1 MISKQQAKYFAY
13 KLTILNRIGKLG
25 NITQGLLNA
34 QVDLNPH
41 QIESATFALNS
52 PLSKGTILADEV
64 GLGKTIEAGI
74 VLCQYWAERKRH
86 LLIVCPASLRE
97 QWKIELEE
105 KFSLPSIILESQNY
119 FENLLQL
126 KDKVIIMS
134 YNFASKIHTDL
145 VKVSWDLAVLDEAH
159 KLRNVYRE
167 SNIIGNAI
175 EYALRDRKK
184 LLLTATP
191 LQNSLMELYGLSL
204 LIDRT
209 IFGSIKSFKSQY
221 SVTQT
226 NYESLRNRLSN
237 FCKRTL
243 RANVLEYIRYT
254 KRKPFTFPFIPSE
267 QEQELYEK
275 ISDFLREDSVYAIP
289 SKQKHLISLILYKLL
304 ASSSSAIEGTFTSIL
319 ERMEKIRKENVI
331 PQQDILKDEL
341 IQEIENEYEEEQE
354 SEEENQQNKEE
365 LKEINTIILDMEI
378 EKVKEYIELARK
390 IKVDNKTI
398 ELLKAL
404 TTGFKELE
412 KLGANKK
419 ALIFTESRR
428 TQKYLFEYLQ
438 SHGYAGQV
446 IEFNGSNKTHR
457 NELIEQFKN
466 KFTIMIATE
475 AGAEGL
481 NMQFCSLVINY
492 DLPWNPQRVE
502 QRIGR
507 CHRYGQQYDV
517 VVINFINTKNKA
529 DCRVFELLS
538 EKFKLFEGVFG
549 ASDEILG
556 SIEDGIDFEKKI
568 LKIYQTCRTTEEIDK
583 AFNDL
588 RLELDSQITQEL
600 KRTKKQ
606 ILDNFD
612 ADVHE
617 KLRVNLEETKAYL
630 NVYQKMFWTLAK
642 QILEQDG
649 TFDDTDYSFTLT
661 NPNLGMCQKYYF
673 ITQNDKKTELDNSAI
688 LRLSSNLGE
697 YIINTA
703 KNYKLSNIDEI
714 VFDLSNSKTKH
725 TYLQNMKQEHRYG
738 WCSCYLMTLNSFEK
752 EEYLVLSG
760 MDNYQKE
767 IDQETLEEILKLE
780 VSSVNL
786 DNIVTPLE
794 KELLEK
800 IQESN
805 IQKAKQNSE
814 NINRKFFNEEAEKI
828 NRYMEDK
835 LYIIEK
841 ELKDVRDKIKTLQK
855 QETVEEDISRKLT
868 LQEEL
873 AKLSKQ
879 KRTLQQKIFDEE
891 DKIEEERKSLIDDL
905 KKRLNSQITTQ
916 NLFTFKWKF
925 N

>member
-1 MISKQQAKYFAY
+1 MISKQQAKYYAY
-13 KLTILNRIGKLG
+13 KLTILNREGNLS

-41 QIESATFALNS
+41 QIEAATFALNS
-52 PLSKGTILADEV
+52 PLSKGAILADEV

-74 VLCQYWAERKRH
+74 VLCQYWVERKRH

-105 KFSLPSIILESQNY
+105 KFSLPSIILDSKNY
-119 FENLLQL
+119 FTNLLNL
-126 KDKVIIMS
+126 KDKIIIIS
-134 YNFASKIHTDL
+134 YNFASKIHLDL
-145 VKVSWDLAVLDEAH
+145 VRTSWDLAVIDEAH

-167 SNIIGNAI
+167 SNVIANDI

-204 LIDRT
+204 LIDRNM
-209 IFGSIKSFKSQY
+209 FGSTKSFKSQY
-221 SVTQT
+221 SLTQT
-226 NYESLRNRLSN
+226 NYESLKERLEK

-254 KRKPFTFPFIPSE
+254 KRKPFTFPFVPSE
-267 QEQELYEK
+267 QEQELYDK
-275 ISDFLREDSVYAIP
+275 ISDFLKEESVYAIP
-289 SKQKHLISLILYKLL
+289 AKQKHLVSLILYKLL
-304 ASSSSAIEGTFTSIL
+304 TSSSSAIEGTLTSIL
-319 ERMEKIRKENVI
+319 KRLEKIKSTLEI
-331 PQQDILKDEL
+331 PQQDKLEDEL
-341 IQEIENEYEEEQE
+341 IQDIENEYEQE
-354 SEEENQQNKEE
+354 YQEENQQNKEE
-365 LKEINTIILDMEI
+365 VKKLDIEILDKEIE
-378 EKVKEYIELARK
+378 EVEEYIELAKK
-390 IKVDNKTI
+390 IKADNKTL

-419 ALIFTESRR
+419 VLIFTESRR
-428 TQKYLFEYLQ
+428 TQRYLFEYL
-438 SHGYAGQV
+438 SNNGYAEQI
-446 IEFNGSNKTHR
+446 IEFNGSNKIHR

-481 NMQFCSLVINY
+481 NMQFCSLVVNY

-517 VVINFINTKNKA
+517 VVINFINKNNRA
-529 DCRVFELLS
+529 DNRVFELLS

-556 SIEDGIDFEKKI
+556 SIEDGIDFEKRI
-568 LKIYQTCRTTEEIDK
+568 LKIYQTCRTTEEIDT
-583 AFNDL
+583 AFNNL
-588 RLELDSQITQEL
+588 RTELEEQITQEI
-600 KRTKKQ
+600 KRTKKK
-606 ILDNFD
+606 ILDTFD

-617 KLRVNLEETKAYL
+617 RLKVNLEETKTYL
-630 NVYQKMFWTLAK
+630 NKYQKMFWTVAK
-642 QILEQDG
+642 ETLKEDG
-649 TFDDTDYSFTLT
+649 IFDDTEYSFILT
-661 NPNLGMCQKYYF
+661 NPNLGILKKYYF
-673 ITQNDKKTELDNSAI
+673 ITQDKKINADSDSVI
-688 LRLSSNLGE
+688 RLSSNLGE
-697 YIINTA
+697 HIINTA
-703 KNYKLSNIDEI
+703 KNFNFENTDEI
-714 VFDLSNSKTKH
+714 VFNLSNTQTKH
-725 TYLQNMKQEHRYG
+725 TYLQKMKQEHRYG

-780 VSSVNL
+780 VSSINT

-805 IQKAKQNSE
+805 IQKAKENSE

-828 NRYMEDK
+828 NRYIEDK
-835 LYIIEK
+835 LYVIEK

-855 QETVEEDISRKLT
+855 QETVEENISRKLT

-879 KRTLQQKIFDEE
+879 KRNLQQKIFNEE
-891 DKIEEERKSLIDDL
+891 DKIEEERQELINNL
-905 KKRLNSQITTQ
+905 KKKVASQIKIDS
-916 NLFTFKWKF
+916 LFLFKWKL